1 MAKSK
6 AKYSYVKDTAAG
18 KAGKDFENLDSGMRS
33 STATVPTYKKGGM
46 AKGGSMQTV
55 QVKGTGLAGP
65 RTAKIC

>member
-18 KAGKDFENLDSGMRS
+18 KAGKDHYNLDSAMKS
-33 STATVPTYKKGGM
+33 SVETVPTYKKGGM
-46 AKGGSMQTV
+46 SKGGNMQTV
-55 QVKGTGLAGP
+55 QVRGVGMARP